1 MKNFKKKNK
10 SQLSKKLALLNKFIS
25 IERVD
30 YLNIYYMTRDLTDQ
44 KGCGT
49 MVPVLQKDNI
59 YAEVGPRVTCKV
71 VLTARIDTTL

>member
-1 MKNFKKKNK
+1 
-10 SQLSKKLALLNKFIS
+10 
-25 IERVD
+25 
-30 YLNIYYMTRDLTDQ
+30 MTRDLTDQ